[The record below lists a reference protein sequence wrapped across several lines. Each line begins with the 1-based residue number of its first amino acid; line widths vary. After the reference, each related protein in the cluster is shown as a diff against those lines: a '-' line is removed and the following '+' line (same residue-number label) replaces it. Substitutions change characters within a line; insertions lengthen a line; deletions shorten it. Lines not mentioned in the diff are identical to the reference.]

1 MLRSHDQ
8 KIGTIR
14 TIETENFRVRLD
26 ALAPSLSL
34 ERHFG
39 DTAIDVQEVRN
50 DINAGR
56 QVHFD
61 ARCTVEHKPTG
72 TTLGKDHLCGCVYKS
87 FRDFVECRGYAPD
100 MIREAIKRA
109 RRTIDR
115 ISSLA

>member
-1 MLRSHDQ
+1 MLRTHDR

-14 TIETENFRVRLD
+14 TIETDNFIVRLD

-34 ERHFG
+34 EEHFG
-39 DTAIDVQEVRN
+39 DTAIDVGEVRD

-56 QVHFD
+56 QIHFD

-72 TTLGKDHLCGCVYKS
+72 TVLGEDRLCGCVYKS

-100 MIREAIKRA
+100 MIGEAIKRA
-109 RRTIDR
+109 RRTMDQ
-115 ISSLA
+115 ISPLP